1 MKTIL
6 ARMLLGAMLAYLAFA
21 CAAGLANRRDAAV
34 HLTISNASQFD
45 AFRVKVCAYDGTNCR
60 TIGRVYSLG
69 VSGPFSFRPNYA
81 GNSIAL
87 DFIGGGTWFFPLTA
101 FEGEQWVLN
110 VSSQQASS
118 YFSRPSVA
126 NVP

>member
-1 MKTIL
+1 MV
-6 ARMLLGAMLAYLAFA
+6 LGAVLAYAAFA
-21 CAAGLANRRDAAV
+21 CAAGLANRRDPAV
-34 HLTISNASQFD
+34 HLTIKNQSQFD

-60 TIGRVYSLG
+60 TVGRVYSLG
-69 VSGPFSFRPNYA
+69 VTGPFSFKPNYA
-81 GNSIAL
+81 GNAIML
-87 DFIGGGTWFFPLTA
+87 DFIGGGAWLFPLTA